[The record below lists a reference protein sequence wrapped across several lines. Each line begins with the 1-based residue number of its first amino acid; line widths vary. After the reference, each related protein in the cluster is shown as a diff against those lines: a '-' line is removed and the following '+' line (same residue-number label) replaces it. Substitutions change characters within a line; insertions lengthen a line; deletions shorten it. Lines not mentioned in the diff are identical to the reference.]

1 MNKLVAGLYLFT
13 LSIATIISLY
23 IPEQAA
29 QADEPVII
37 PKEAIRLRILANSD
51 QAKDQQLKRRIRDDV
66 NQEITKWVAH
76 IDSLPKARQLLKEK
90 LPEIQEIALK
100 RARKEGS
107 TEAIK
112 VEFGQAKFPTKLYG
126 NFLYPAGEY
135 EAIIITI
142 GEGQGANWWCVLY
155 PPLCFVDFSNGMA
168 VSPGVEEPI
177 EAEKEKK
184 PSVKKEAEEEPEM
197 KQEEKEAPVYAEG
210 EEETPK
216 IKFMLVEMF
225 KDKK

>member
-1 MNKLVAGLYLFT
+1 MNKLLAGLYLFT
-13 LSIATIISLY
+13 LSIATIVSLY

-29 QADEPVII
+29 QADETIVI

-51 QAKDQQLKRRIRDDV
+51 ETKDQQLKRKIRDDV
-66 NQEITKWVAH
+66 NKEITKWVA
-76 IDSLPKARQLLKEK
+76 DLESLPKARQLLKEK
-90 LPEIQEIALK
+90 LPEIQKIALK
-100 RARKEGS
+100 RAQKEGA

-155 PPLCFVDFSNGMA
+155 PPLCFVDFSSGMA
-168 VSPGVEEPI
+168 VSPGVEEPVAI
-177 EAEKEKK
+177 
-184 PSVKKEAEEEPEM
+184 EEEVESSAT
-197 KQEEKEAPVYAEG
+197 EEVGEEEVEQAEPVYAEG
-210 EEETPK
+210 EVETPE
-216 IKFMLVEMF
+216 IKFMLVELF
-225 KDKK
+225 RGSE

>member
-1 MNKLVAGLYLFT
+1 MNKLLAGLYLFT
-13 LSIATIISLY
+13 LSIATIVSLY

-29 QADEPVII
+29 QADETIII

-51 QAKDQQLKRRIRDDV
+51 NDEDQQLKRKIRDDV
-66 NQEITKWVAH
+66 NKEITKWVA
-76 IDSLPKARQLLKEK
+76 DLESLPKARQLLKEK
-90 LPEIQEIALK
+90 LPEIQKIALK
-100 RARKEGS
+100 RAQKEGS
-107 TEAIK
+107 KEAIK

-168 VSPGVEEPI
+168 VSPGVEEPV
-177 EAEKEKK
+177 ELEKNVE
-184 PSVKKEAEEEPEM
+184 PSATEEVEEET
-197 KQEEKEAPVYAEG
+197 EEVEPVYAEG
-210 EEETPK
+210 ETETPK
-216 IKFMLVEMF
+216 IKFMIVEMF
-225 KDKK
+225 KDEK